1 MFLQWLRSAPSR
13 KCLGVFR
20 NATLSKPPLLRHAID
35 YTYGVR
41 STIISQGFHTS
52 TIISGRRS
60 GSSALEPAPRPLS
73 KKQIKRKSK
82 EKIRKSL
89 KINQTKENVKTTYL
103 KNAAEQNEGKMMNLF
118 NEMKEKSADLLNLL
132 DLPEGVVDALD
143 YDKAKYN
150 RKHID
155 IDLVIEKLDKYD
167 PNSKSSGSSIANIHE
182 ANGSSAMVLYD
193 NGITSVTY
201 DDVQIL
207 LGVLSKQNN
216 QKLLNETMKKMESK
230 KIPVSNETLCT
241 LMMHNSNRKNY
252 KEAQKYVDI
261 IMKKENIST
270 EIALKAW
277 DIMIKNNCGEGTNA
291 SIKQAI
297 AIIDRLKSIGSVITT
312 EMFNSVLKAYI
323 ENGFYDDA
331 NEFWLRMHEEV
342 NLSLNVNSF
351 LPMFKLCSKKGEAER
366 ALLYFHELEN
376 QGLTADTRV
385 FASLFRAVSTAPMWV
400 NGYEKILFEVMLL
413 MEGRE
418 LVPTTEIYNAII
430 YGFGRAGDSSAAE
443 FYFWEMKN
451 KGIKPDEYTYSSLL
465 YALSQAQQVGA
476 RCYGIKGRFIRP
488 PERKLTKEEQ
498 NMVKLGAT
506 KSFEVITKGITQDN
520 EYLERGSR
528 QQAKLVDDL
537 DDDDGVAEAM
547 DEIKNILK
555 YKGEHNLSP
564 DIIQQL
570 EGSDD
575 DEEDVDPIDFDEL
588 AKTDPELKR
597 LMERDLRELG
607 LDVPGGRSSN
617 KGERSSLVVSND
629 ARNTSALSLPKS
641 TLSQLKNLD
650 KMSEK
655 DILALIKSNTEDIA
669 KEEMELKK
677 LMNDEGDDEG
687 EYDDD
692 DEEEEDGEMEYDDD
706 EEEEGDEGEYEDQE
720 LSDADVAAAIA
731 EFTKMSDKELSQDNL
746 KINDNNMIFEDPFK
760 DRRKELVSGASLSA
774 GEDNAELSAILNL
787 LDGKEDKNMQ
797 NSEAVINA
805 LAADDSNRKNSWK
818 FIEFGRAPDP
828 DYSENL
834 GKRRKYNDSRAE
846 KVFKD
851 MLSNNIVPSVH
862 TITNYVSVFAEA
874 VHVDKAL
881 EAMKLFDYHNVKPN
895 NMTYKALIKMHVKNK
910 NDVFSALE
918 TKKEMESRGLIP
930 CKNTYGYL
938 IEFMTF
944 RDMIPEALNM
954 VDEAH
959 VTRGYRVP
967 EKHLMLL
974 RKKCRSLGLKHP
986 AMPADPKQ
994 WVYDMH
1000 HVRKTTKNATQ
1011 RKIQSIK
1018 SKMVV

>member
-1 MFLQWLRSAPSR
+1 MGWIGPMYMQL
-13 KCLGVFR
+13 VR
-20 NATLSKPPLLRHAID
+20 NIRRWSCISIGRNTVGSCSPCFKSLLLHQIID
-35 YTYGVR
+35 NTHGSHGY
-41 STIISQGFHTS
+41 HTS
-52 TIISGRRS
+52 TILSERRS

-73 KKQIKRKSK
+73 KKQIKRKNN

-89 KINQTKENVKTTYL
+89 KVNQTKENVKTEYL
-103 KNAAEQNEGKMMNLF
+103 KKSAEQNEDKIMEFYNQ
-118 NEMKEKSADLLNLL
+118 MKEKTSDLMNLI
-132 DLPEGVVDALD
+132 DMPEGILNSFDTE
-143 YDKAKYN
+143 KSRNN

-155 IDLVIEKLDKYD
+155 ISFVMEKLDQYD
-167 PNSKSSGSSIANIHE
+167 PSSRASSSSIANI
-182 ANGSSAMVLYD
+182 NDTSSSSSLVLYD

-216 QKLLNETMKKMESK
+216 QNQLIETMKKMESK
-230 KIPVSNETLCT
+230 NIAVSNESLCT
-241 LMMHNSNRKNY
+241 IMMHHSNRGNY
-252 KEAQKYVDI
+252 KEAQRYVDI
-261 IMKKENIST
+261 IMNKENMST
-270 EIALKAW
+270 DIVLKAW
-277 DIMIKNNCGEGTNA
+277 DVMIKNNCGEGTTA
-291 SIKQAI
+291 SIKRAVS
-297 AIIDRLKSIGSVITT
+297 IIDRLKSVGSVITT
-312 EMFNSVLKAYI
+312 EMFNSVLKAYV
-323 ENGFYDDA
+323 ENGFYNDA
-331 NEFWLRMHEEV
+331 DEFWLRMHEEV
-342 NLSLNVNSF
+342 NLSLNTNSF
-351 LPMFKLCSKKGEAER
+351 LPMFKLCAKRGEAER
-366 ALLYFHELEN
+366 SLSYFSELEG
-376 QGLTADTRV
+376 QGLTADTKV
-385 FASLFRAVSTAPMWV
+385 FASLFRAVATAPMWV
-400 NGYEKILFEVMLL
+400 NGYENILFDVMLL

-418 LVPTTEIYNAII
+418 LVPNAEIYNAII
-430 YGFGRAGDSSAAE
+430 YGFGRAGDANAAE

-465 YALSQAQQVGA
+465 YAFSQAQVVGA
-476 RCYGIKGRFIRP
+476 RCYGIKGRFVRP

-528 QQAKLVDDL
+528 QTAKLQDDL
-537 DDDDGVAEAM
+537 DEDDGVAEAM

-555 YKGEHNLSP
+555 YKNGNELSP
-564 DIIQQL
+564 EIMNELVD
-570 EGSDD
+570 GD
-575 DEEDVDPIDFDEL
+575 DEDIDPVDFEEL
-588 AKTDPELKR
+588 AQNDPELKR
-597 LMERDLRELG
+597 LMERDLRQLG
-607 LDVPGGRSSN
+607 LDIPGSRGDSRGKSN
-617 KGERSSLVVSND
+617 KLIVRNND
-629 ARNTSALSLPKS
+629 AVDDKALMPPKS
-641 TLSQLKNLD
+641 MFSQLKNLD

-655 DILALIKSNTEDIA
+655 DILSLLKANAEEIEKD
-669 KEEMELKK
+669 EMELKK
-677 LMNDEGDDEG
+677 LMEDDG
-687 EYDDD
+687 DD
-692 DEEEEDGEMEYDDD
+692 DEEMT
-706 EEEEGDEGEYEDQE
+706 
-720 LSDADVAAAIA
+720 DVDVTEAIA
-731 EFTKMSDKELSQDNL
+731 EFNKLSNEELSLDNL

-774 GEDNAELSAILNL
+774 GDDTADLSAILAL
-787 LDGKEDKNMQ
+787 LDGK
-797 NSEAVINA
+797 
-805 LAADDSNRKNSWK
+805 DDSNRRNGDELIDALAGNDASRKNSWK

-851 MLSNNIVPSVH
+851 MLSNNIEPSVH

-910 NDVFSALE
+910 NDIFSALE

-938 IEFMTF
+938 VEFLTF
-944 RDMIPEALNM
+944 KDMLPEALNM

-959 VTRGYRVP
+959 VTRGYRIP

-974 RKKCRSLGLKHP
+974 RKKCRDLGITHP
-986 AMPADPKQ
+986 GIPPDPKQ